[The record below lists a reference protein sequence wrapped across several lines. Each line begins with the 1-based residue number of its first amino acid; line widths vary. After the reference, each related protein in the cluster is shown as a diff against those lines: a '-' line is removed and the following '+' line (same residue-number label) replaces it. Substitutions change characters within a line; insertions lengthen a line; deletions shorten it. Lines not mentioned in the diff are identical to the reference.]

1 MPSAFK
7 IVLINNL
14 VTVNVKGIKNIRK
27 QTDVNPVQSSLKSHS
42 VRNTLYDIQG
52 VPKNRK
58 FIDDYKIVFAKAK
71 GCIKSF

>member
-14 VTVNVKGIKNIRK
+14 VTVNVQGIMNKRK
-27 QTDVNPVQSSLKSHS
+27 QTGVNPVQSSLKSHS
-42 VRNTLYDIQG
+42 VRDTLYDIQG

-58 FIDDYKIVFAKAK
+58 CIDDYKIVFAKTE